1 MLRSIVEAWLPLLG
15 WLAACGVSLGLLVR
29 FVRLSVPALS
39 VDGLA
44 GNGLAG
50 PGLAG
55 PGQTRRVPATPTSE
69 ARGPATLDLA
79 MRTPGGRWRELP
91 RCESGS
97 VQSLAFVLTFPIF
110 LMVVLLIIQISQL
123 MLGIAVVHYAAFSAA
138 RTAIVWL
145 PAHTD
150 LPDEQANHVLAAS
163 LERGGAVIP
172 GGGGGQFPYWAS
184 SPQWGP
190 ARGPGG
196 VDKMHRVWRTAALA
210 CAPLAPT
217 RRVTRS
223 EPLPTY
229 LSEAASEAWLLL
241 APKLVQS
248 AYYKQRLQRQVD
260 YSIYNTLVVV
270 RGRDADGASGPT
282 YNPYPGHY
290 IQQYD
295 QSVGQTVAVWVPW
308 DPFELGWEDPVT
320 VSVYHNFALLPGPGR
335 FLSEKLVAPRTP
347 DLVSRHLR
355 EQQGANH
362 PLGDERGLYVV
373 TLEAHSTLQMEGL
386 KSVMPYRHL
395 P

>member
-1 MLRSIVEAWLPLLG
+1 MLRSVVEAWLPLLG
-15 WLAACGVSLGLLVR
+15 WLAACGVVLGLLVR
-29 FVRLSVPALS
+29 FVRLSAPGRAPLSAGAL
-39 VDGLA
+39 A
-44 GNGLAG
+44 
-50 PGLAG
+50 
-55 PGQTRRVPATPTSE
+55 Q
-69 ARGPATLDLA
+69 
-79 MRTPGGRWRELP
+79 GGRWRELP

-145 PAHTD
+145 PAQTD
-150 LPDEQANHVLAAS
+150 MDAGSDSERANHVLPGS
-163 LERGGAVIP
+163 LDRSGGANP
-172 GGGGGQFPYWAS
+172 MGGGGQFPYWS
-184 SPQWGP
+184 SAPQLGQTQG
-190 ARGPGG
+190 AGG
-196 VDKMHRVWRTAALA
+196 VDKMHRIWRTAALA
-210 CAPLAPT
+210 CAPLAPS
-217 RRVTRS
+217 RLVTKS

-241 APKLVQS
+241 APRLVKS

-260 YSIYNTLVVV
+260 YSIHNTLVMV

-290 IQQYD
+290 IRQYD
-295 QSVGQTVAVWVPW
+295 QSVGQTVDVWVPW

-362 PLGDERGLYVV
+362 PLGYQRGLYVV
-373 TLEAHSTLQMEGL
+373 TLEAHSTLQIEGL
-386 KSVMPYRHL
+386 KSVMPYLHL